1 MIDNP
6 FTLSLLFLLLLG
18 DGDLVAGVCSLL
30 WLFQPVGRRT
40 PWNCVRRF
48 EDIVRVEASDSED
61 DGDGDAEEDED
72 TDTDVCGCC
81 YKPENETKKDE
92 TADGG
97 ENKENPQ
104 ERDEAEF
111 VKADSVVWR
120 TYWPSN

>member
-1 MIDNP
+1 M
-6 FTLSLLFLLLLG
+6 
-18 DGDLVAGVCSLL
+18 AGVCSLL

-48 EDIVRVEASDSED
+48 EDIVRVEASDSEEEEEQE
-61 DGDGDAEEDED
+61 DAED

-81 YKPENETKKDE
+81 YKPDE
-92 TADGG
+92 TADGD
-97 ENKENPQ
+97 ENKEKPQ

-111 VKADSVVWR
+111 VKADSVLWR